1 MMAIGIG
8 IGLGRFPFETG
19 KEYFRWVTYC
29 EASGIDSIWQT
40 DRLVSKEPNLE
51 TLAAMAAIAGA
62 TERIRFGMNVAS
74 IALRDPLITAKQ
86 CATIDRL
93 SDGRLLP
100 AFGIGSALSRDY
112 LATGKPTKARGKRAD
127 EALTL
132 VSRLWHED
140 EVSFE
145 GEFYQYDRASISPKP
160 ANPRIP
166 LWIGGGSQ
174 AAIERT
180 ARIGTGWLAGIDT
193 PSHTAEVV
201 AAIREATTR
210 YQRSIDDDHYGATF
224 SFRFGSVDDP
234 IAQQAIKGFSARLD
248 VDPMALLAIG
258 GAAVI
263 ATRVREFIA
272 AGCSKFVLIPIA
284 DGADDVM
291 LQTRRLV
298 EEVLPLFEAA

>member
-1 MMAIGIG
+1 MAVGIG

-19 KEYFRWVTYC
+19 RQYFDWVRYC
-29 EASGIDSIWQT
+29 EDAGIDSIWQT

-62 TERIRFGMNVAS
+62 TSKIRFGMNVAS

-132 VSRLWHED
+132 VSRLWRED
-140 EVSFE
+140 EVSFD
-145 GEFYQYDRASISPKP
+145 GEFFSYDRASISPKP
-160 ANPRIP
+160 ANANIP
-166 LWIGGGSQ
+166 LWIGGGSK

-193 PSHTAEVV
+193 PSHTATVV
-201 AAIREATTR
+201 AGIREATAR
-210 YQRSIDDDHYGATF
+210 LGRIIDDDHYGATF
-224 SFRFGSVDDP
+224 SYRFGSVDDP
-234 IAQQAIKGFSARLD
+234 IAQQSIKGYSARLD
-248 VDPMALLAIG
+248 GDPMDLLAIG
-258 GAAVI
+258 DDAVI
-263 ATRVREFIA
+263 SKRIEEFLA

-291 LQTRRLV
+291 AQTEQLA
-298 EEVLPLFEAA
+298 EAVLPRFEGA

>member
-1 MMAIGIG
+1 MAIGIG

-19 KEYFRWVTYC
+19 KEYFQWVTYC

-132 VSRLWHED
+132 VSRLWHEE

-201 AAIREATTR
+201 AAIREATAR
-210 YQRSIDDDHYGATF
+210 YHRSIDDDHYGATF

-234 IAQQAIKGFSARLD
+234 IAQQAIKGFSARLN

-263 ATRVREFIA
+263 AARVREFIA

>member
-1 MMAIGIG
+1 MAIGIG

-19 KEYFRWVTYC
+19 KEYFHWVTYC

-132 VSRLWHED
+132 VSRLWHEE

-145 GEFYQYDRASISPKP
+145 GEFYRVNGASLSPPLDP
-160 ANPRIP
+160 ALIP
-166 LWIGGGSQ
+166 GVLVSGSSEAGM
-174 AAIERT
+174 AAAEALTLAARCGLDLPAVLDLLAAGAGILNLSIERPSLHE
-180 ARIGTGWLAGIDT
+180 AFVRIVGESA
-193 PSHTAEVV
+193 AEV
-201 AAIREATTR
+201 AA
-210 YQRSIDDDHYGATF
+210 
-224 SFRFGSVDDP
+224 
-234 IAQQAIKGFSARLD
+234 
-248 VDPMALLAIG
+248 
-258 GAAVI
+258 
-263 ATRVREFIA
+263 
-272 AGCSKFVLIPIA
+272 
-284 DGADDVM
+284 
-291 LQTRRLV
+291 
-298 EEVLPLFEAA
+298 

>member
-1 MMAIGIG
+1 MAIGIG

-19 KEYFRWVTYC
+19 KEYFHWVTYC

-132 VSRLWHED
+132 VSRLWHEE

-201 AAIREATTR
+201 AAIREATAR
-210 YQRSIDDDHYGATF
+210 YHRSIDDDHYGATF

-248 VDPMALLAIG
+248 VDPRALLAIG
-258 GAAVI
+258 GAEVI
-263 ATRVREFIA
+263 AARVREFIA

-284 DGADDVM
+284 EGADDVM